1 MYRPHEA
8 REDTALFPA
17 LRSIISA
24 HEYVALG
31 EDFESLEHKLFGKEG
46 FEGVVERVGG
56 IEKRIGIYEL
66 SQFTPKS

>member
-1 MYRPHEA
+1 MKSW
-8 REDTALFPA
+8 REDHLFP
-17 LRSIISA
+17 RF
-24 HEYVALG
+24 EKALG